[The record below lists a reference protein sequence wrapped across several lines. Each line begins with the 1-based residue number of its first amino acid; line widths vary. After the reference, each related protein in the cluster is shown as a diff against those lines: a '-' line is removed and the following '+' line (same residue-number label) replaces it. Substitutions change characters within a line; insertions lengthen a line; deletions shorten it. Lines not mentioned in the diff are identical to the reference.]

1 MLDEDQSIHSE
12 IIWTFNDV
20 DRELL
25 KSFPNGHCLSEELV
39 TIDGAFTWRIDFYP
53 NGIRL
58 FERQNI
64 IIVVLSKP
72 IKKLN

>member
-25 KSFPNGHCLSEELV
+25 KRFPNGQSLTEELV
-39 TIDGAFTWRIDFYP
+39 TIDGAYTWRIDFYP
-53 NGIRL
+53 NGITL
-58 FERQNI
+58 ENTTF
-64 IIVVLSKP
+64 L
-72 IKKLN
+72 